1 MATTHAPS
9 TGVAPDR
16 GKRGRQ
22 VTIVA
27 AVALALAAVVV
38 PFGLRDVGDKGARAP
53 AATHPTPPTPS
64 TPVRRDPG
72 VRAGVGERG
81 ELPALLPVAP
91 TTSDGTRVRLGDV
104 TDGV

>member
-1 MATTHAPS
+1 MSSGKVTTGPRFAFAGNEVDTRDVFSVIATRDYGEKRMATTHAPS

-38 PFGLRDVGDKGARAP
+38 P
-53 AATHPTPPTPS
+53 
-64 TPVRRDPG
+64 
-72 VRAGVGERG
+72 
-81 ELPALLPVAP
+81 
-91 TTSDGTRVRLGDV
+91 
-104 TDGV
+104 